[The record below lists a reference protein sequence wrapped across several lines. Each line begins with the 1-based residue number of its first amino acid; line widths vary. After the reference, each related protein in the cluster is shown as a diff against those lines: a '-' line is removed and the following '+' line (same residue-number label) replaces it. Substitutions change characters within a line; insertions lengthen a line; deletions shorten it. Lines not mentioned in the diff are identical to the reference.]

1 MAVLSL
7 DTDIRNDLLDGID
20 SVFNSGTVKIYAD
33 TIPTDADTAV
43 GAQTLLATVDIDA
56 DAFNAASSGAKT
68 KQGTWQEASA
78 IATGTA
84 AWFRMANGA
93 DSRRIDGDV
102 TVSAGGGTLELD
114 SVSIT
119 SGQVVTITTFTLN
132 MPAS

>member
-1 MAVLSL
+1 MALQL

-20 SVFNSGTVKIYAD
+20 SVFNAGTVKIYSGAQ
-33 TIPTDADTAV
+33 PADADTAAS
-43 GAQTLLATVDIDA
+43 GTLLATVDVDA
-56 DAFNAASSGAKT
+56 DAFNAASAGAKT

-84 AWFRMANGA
+84 GWFRLANGA

-102 TVSAGGGTLELD
+102 TVTSGGGVLELD

>member
-7 DTDIRNDLLDGID
+7 DTDLRNDLLDGID
-20 SVFNSGTVKIYAD
+20 ATFNSGTLKIYAD

-56 DAFNAASSGAKT
+56 DAFNAAAAGAKT
-68 KQGTWQEASA
+68 KQGTWSELSA

-84 AWFRMANGA
+84 SWFRMANGA
-93 DSRRIDGDV
+93 DTRRIDGDV
-102 TVSAGGGTLELD
+102 TITAGGGTLELD
-114 SVSIT
+114 SLSIT
-119 SGQVVTITTFTLN
+119 IAQVVTITTFTLN